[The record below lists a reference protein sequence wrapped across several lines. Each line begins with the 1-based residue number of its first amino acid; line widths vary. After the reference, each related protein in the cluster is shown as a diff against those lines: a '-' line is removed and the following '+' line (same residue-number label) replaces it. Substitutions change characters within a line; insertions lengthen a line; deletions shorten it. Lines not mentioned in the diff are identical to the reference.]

1 MNQIFTYAQI
11 ILGILLIVTIL
22 LQQRGGG
29 MSSLIGGGSM
39 EYATKRGAEKVIFI
53 ASVVTA
59 VLFIGVSVARLVLA

>member
-1 MNQIFTYAQI
+1 MQNIFTYSQI
-11 ILGILLIVTIL
+11 ILGVLLIVTIL

-53 ASVVTA
+53 SSIVVA
-59 VLFIGVSVARLVLA
+59 VLFIGISIARLIVA

>member
-1 MNQIFTYAQI
+1 MQNILTYGQI

-22 LQQRGGG
+22 FQQRGGG

-53 ASVVTA
+53 TSIITA
-59 VLFIGVSVARLVLA
+59 VLFIGVSIARLVLV